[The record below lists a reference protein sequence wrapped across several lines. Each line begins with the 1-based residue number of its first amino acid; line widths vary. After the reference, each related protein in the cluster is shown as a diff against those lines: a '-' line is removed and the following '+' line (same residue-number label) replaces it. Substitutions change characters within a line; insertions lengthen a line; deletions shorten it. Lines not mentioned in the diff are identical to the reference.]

1 MCFLISNCL
10 VTSYI
15 EIVVSTVVNALDAKQ
30 VWFEAYFQNN
40 DCETLMLRL

>member
-15 EIVVSTVVNALDAKQ
+15 EIVVSTVVNALEANQ

-40 DCETLMLRL
+40 DCEGISTQL